1 VVLIQ
6 IHDCMTKKLL
16 SLIPLF
22 CCFLPGVQAQSFLGI
37 NTGNYAGVTGVMLQP
52 ASIVDS
58 RYKFDIN
65 LISSGVNYSNNY
77 FLVDRN
83 AILKFNKNN
92 FSDYQSFKAN
102 YLSVRNLSAGEKVFF
117 NINNRTQVPLSFM
130 ATLGKKS
137 AIAVNIQSRSKIQ
150 GRGISGDLASMAY
163 NGFYFPPLN
172 NTSIDASGIAIQSLN
187 WVEVGLT
194 YGRVLYSSNKHFVKA
209 AFTAKYLAGIAS
221 LNMNTNDFRLS
232 VNNDS
237 SINFNTSNFNY
248 NHNKN
253 ADFNMV
259 FDKSFRP
266 DATSF
271 GFDAGLVY
279 EYRGNLDKF
288 KYIRNDDEKSYEA
301 ERRDVNKYIFKLGVS
316 LLDAGMFKFDKPEN
330 VNSFSANVANWNIAN
345 AHYKT
350 IKAFDTALASR
361 VNANANDPR
370 SYNVY
375 LPAALSVQL
384 DIKFVKGL
392 YLNAMLYHPV
402 KLGSSAGSRFDN
414 YGFYTITPRWES
426 RHFGVYFPYTI
437 TEKNAGSSFRQ
448 NSLGATLR
456 AGPLFVGSSNLG
468 TMAFNKNLS
477 SADVFIGLKVGITYG
492 KPNKASSYFQ
502 KIFTRTHNPDM
513 VPPTPAYYQNKDTVF
528 VQKNDTSRL
537 LIDYNRG
544 KIYDVPNVK
553 GNIIIVN
560 NNYYYNSLPGVAGN
574 PAAQTLVADTL
585 LSNNRIDWRIDSA
598 RQQLNKRIADSIRRL
613 QTDSLQLRKQ
623 QLDSLI
629 KDMQRLQL
637 QMDSVKKTDSLHA
650 YNPANKSLMNQL
662 DSQSLANKKAID
674 SALLLM
680 KTDYAAGKRSADS
693 LLVLDSLLKKK
704 RLANTGRGVVADTRL
719 NDQQN
724 LNNERQLQQQSA
736 IAANERDDRSRQLR
750 QQDDLLRR
758 YMDESASLKGDIR
771 RLQRSVNANDRDYRN
786 GNTIL
791 PVVIPPAQT
800 RQLVA
805 APARSVRDTMYI
817 KDTIRIRDTLT
828 LTKKEILNPVVAPA
842 PVVLPAVKEPVAQQ
856 PAFDYSA
863 IPADIILFELGKAN
877 LQPVYYNRLNYIAG
891 ILKQQPGLQAAITG
905 HTDKS
910 GSPEINEALSLKR
923 AQNVGAYLI
932 RKGVPTSSLVTSAVS
947 FLEPAVAGNSR
958 SASSQNRRVVIKI
971 ENK

>member
-1 VVLIQ
+1 
-6 IHDCMTKKLL
+6 MTKKLL
-16 SLIPLF
+16 SLTTLLIGSFSSLW
-22 CCFLPGVQAQSFLGI
+22 AQSFSGI

-77 FLVDRN
+77 FLVDRS

-137 AIAVNIQSRSKIQ
+137 AIALNIQSRSKIQ
-150 GRGISGDLASMAY
+150 GRGISGDLANMAY
-163 NGFYFPPLN
+163 NGFYYPPLN
-172 NTSIDASGIAIQSLN
+172 NTPIDASGIAIQSLN

-194 YGRVLYSSNKHFVKA
+194 YGRVLYSSNKHFIKA
-209 AFTAKYLAGIAS
+209 AFTAKYLAGVAS
-221 LNMNTNDFRLS
+221 LNMSTNDFRIS

-253 ADFNMV
+253 ADFDMV

-316 LLDAGMFKFDKPEN
+316 LLDAGMFKFDKPDN
-330 VNSFSANVANWNIAN
+330 VNSFSANVANWSIAN

-350 IKAFDTALASR
+350 IKAFDTALAAR

-370 SYNVY
+370 TYNVY

-437 TEKNAGSSFRQ
+437 TEKNASTSYRQ
-448 NSLGATLR
+448 NTLGATLR

-477 SADVFIGLKVGITYG
+477 SADIFIGLKVGITYG
-492 KPNKASSYFQ
+492 KPNKASTYFQ
-502 KIFTRTHNPDM
+502 KIFARKHSTDT
-513 VPPTPAYYQNKDTVF
+513 VAQTPVYYQNRDTVF

-537 LIDYNRG
+537 LIDYNKG
-544 KIYDVPNVK
+544 KIYDLPNVK

-560 NNYYYNSLPGVAGN
+560 NNYYYNSLPGAVNN

-585 LSNNRIDWRIDSA
+585 LSNNRIDWRRDSVM
-598 RQQLNKRIADSIRRL
+598 QQQNKRIADSIKRL
-613 QTDSLQLRKQ
+613 QTDSLQLKKQ

-629 KDMQRLQL
+629 KDMQLLQI
-637 QMDSVKKTDSLHA
+637 QMDSIKRTDSLHG
-650 YNPANKSLMNQL
+650 YNPANKKLMNQL
-662 DSQSLANKKAID
+662 DSQALANKRAMD
-674 SALLLM
+674 SAVQLM

-693 LLVLDSLLKKK
+693 LLILDSLLKKK
-704 RLANTGRGVVADTRL
+704 RLANNPGREVIADTRL
-719 NDQQN
+719 SDQLA
-724 LNNERQLQQQSA
+724 LNNEKQLQQQSA
-736 IAANERDDRSRQLR
+736 IAADERDYRRRQLR

-771 RLQRSVNANDRDYRN
+771 RLQRSVNSSDREYRN
-786 GNTIL
+786 GNTVL
-791 PVVIPPAQT
+791 PVVIPASKTQ
-800 RQLVA
+800 QLVA
-805 APARSVRDTMYI
+805 APASVIRDTVYV

-828 LTKKEILNPVVAPA
+828 LAKKEILNPVVAPA
-842 PVVLPAVKEPVAQQ
+842 PVVTPIAKEPVAKE
-856 PAFDYSA
+856 PAFDYTA
-863 IPADIILFELGKAN
+863 MPADIILFGLGKADV
-877 LQPVYYNRLNYIAG
+877 QPVYHSRLDYIAG
-891 ILKQQPGLQAAITG
+891 ILIKQPNLQAAITG

-910 GSPEINEALSLKR
+910 GSPEVNKALSLKR
-923 AQNVGAYLI
+923 AQHVAAYLI
-932 RKGVPTSSLVTSAVS
+932 DRGVPPSSLVTSAVS
-947 FLEPAVAGNSR
+947 FLDPAVMGSSK

-971 ENK
+971 INK

>member
-1 VVLIQ
+1 
-6 IHDCMTKKLL
+6 MTKKLL
-16 SLIPLF
+16 SLTTLLVCSF
-22 CCFLPGVQAQSFLGI
+22 TSLWAQSFLGI

-77 FLVDRN
+77 FLVDRS

-137 AIAVNIQSRSKIQ
+137 AIALNIQSRSKIQ
-150 GRGISGDLASMAY
+150 GRGISGELASMAY
-163 NGFYFPPLN
+163 NGFYYPPLN
-172 NTSIDASGIAIQSLN
+172 NTSIDASGVAIQSLN

-209 AFTAKYLAGIAS
+209 AFTAKYLAGVAS
-221 LNMNTNDFRLS
+221 LNMSTNDFRIS

-253 ADFNMV
+253 ADFDMV

-316 LLDAGMFKFDKPEN
+316 LLDAGMFKFDKPDN
-330 VNSFSANVANWNIAN
+330 VNSFSANVANWSIAN

-350 IKAFDTALASR
+350 IKAFDTALAAR

-370 SYNVY
+370 TYNVY

-414 YGFYTITPRWES
+414 YGFYTVTPRWES

-437 TEKNAGSSFRQ
+437 TEKNAATSYRQ
-448 NSLGATLR
+448 NTLGATLR

-468 TMAFNKNLS
+468 TMAFNKKLS
-477 SADVFIGLKVGITYG
+477 SADIFIGLKVSITYG

-502 KIFTRTHNPDM
+502 KIFARKHSTDT
-513 VPPTPAYYQNKDTVF
+513 VAQTPVYYQNRDTVF

-537 LIDYNRG
+537 LIDYNKG
-544 KIYDVPNVK
+544 KIYDLPNVK

-560 NNYYYNSLPGVAGN
+560 NNYYYSGLPGAVNN

-585 LSNNRIDWRIDSA
+585 LSNNRINWRTDSVL
-598 RQQLNKRIADSIRRL
+598 QQQNKRMADSIKRL

-629 KDMQRLQL
+629 RDMQQLQI
-637 QMDSVKKTDSLHA
+637 QMDSVKRTDSLHG
-650 YNPANKSLMNQL
+650 YNPANKKLMNQL
-662 DSQSLANKKAID
+662 DSQALANKKAMD
-674 SALLLM
+674 SAVMLM

-693 LLVLDSLLKKK
+693 LLILDSLLKKK
-704 RLANTGRGVVADTRL
+704 RLADNSGREVIADTRL
-719 NDQQN
+719 SDQLA
-724 LNNERQLQQQSA
+724 LNSEKQLQQQSA
-736 IAANERDDRSRQLR
+736 IAADERDYRRRQLR

-758 YMDESASLKGDIR
+758 YMDESSSLKGDIR
-771 RLQRSVNANDRDYRN
+771 RLQRSVNANDRDYRT

-791 PVVIPPAQT
+791 PVVIPPTKTQP
-800 RQLVA
+800 LVA
-805 APARSVRDTMYI
+805 APSSVRRDTVYI
-817 KDTIRIRDTLT
+817 KDTIRIRDTLS
-828 LTKKEILNPVVAPA
+828 LAKKELLNPVVAPA
-842 PVVLPAVKEPVAQQ
+842 PVEAPAAKEQFAKE
-856 PAFDYSA
+856 PAFDYTA
-863 IPADIILFELGKAN
+863 IPADIILFELGRAS
-877 LQPVYYNRLNYIAG
+877 LQPVYHNLLDYIAG
-891 ILKQQPGLQAAITG
+891 ILVKQPNLQAAITG

-910 GSPEINEALSLKR
+910 GSPEVNKALSLKR
-923 AQNVGAYLI
+923 AQNVAAYLVD
-932 RKGVPTSSLVTSAVS
+932 KGVPASHLVTSAVS
-947 FLEPAVAGNSR
+947 FLEPAVAGNSK

-971 ENK
+971 MNK

>member
-1 VVLIQ
+1 
-6 IHDCMTKKLL
+6 MKKKLL
-16 SLIPLF
+16 LLSLSL
-22 CCFLPGVQAQSFLGI
+22 CSFLLQLRAQSFLGL

-77 FLVDRN
+77 FLVDRS

-92 FSDYQSFKAN
+92 FNDYQSFKAN
-102 YLSVRNLSAGEKVFF
+102 YLTVRNLSTGEKVFF

-163 NGFYFPPLN
+163 NGFYYPPLN

-194 YGRVLYSSNKHFVKA
+194 YGRVLYSSDKHFIKA

-221 LNMNTNDFRLS
+221 LNMSSNDFRIG
-232 VNNDS
+232 VNSDS
-237 SINFNTSNFNY
+237 SINFNSSNFNY

-288 KYIRNDDEKSYEA
+288 KYIRRDDEKSYEA

-316 LLDAGMFKFDKPEN
+316 LLDAGMFKFDKPDN

-370 SYNVY
+370 TYNVY

-392 YLNAMLYHPV
+392 YLNVMLYQPV
-402 KLGSSAGSRFDN
+402 KLGSSAGNRFDN
-414 YGFYTITPRWES
+414 YGFYTITPRWET
-426 RHFGVYFPYTI
+426 RHFGLYFPYTI
-437 TEKNAGSSFRQ
+437 VQKTPGSNYSQ

-468 TMAFNKNLS
+468 TMAFNKNLA
-477 SADVFIGLKVGITYG
+477 SADIFIGLKVGITHG
-492 KPNKASSYFQ
+492 KPNKTSSYFERLFSA
-502 KIFTRTHNPDM
+502 KHTPDTIAT
-513 VPPTPAYYQNKDTVF
+513 TPVVYQNRDTVF

-537 LIDYNRG
+537 LIDYNKG
-544 KIYDVPNVK
+544 KIYDIPNVK

-560 NNYYYNSLPGVAGN
+560 NNYYYNNLPGVAAN
-574 PAAQTLVADTL
+574 PAARTLVADTL
-585 LSNNRIDWRIDSA
+585 LSNNSINWRIDSMQL
-598 RQQLNKRIADSIRRL
+598 QQHIRTADSIRIL
-613 QTDSLQLRKQ
+613 QTDSMQLKKQ
-623 QLDSLI
+623 QLDNLI
-629 KDMQRLQL
+629 KNMQQLRL
-637 QMDSVKKTDSLHA
+637 QMDSIKKTDSLHA
-650 YNPANKSLMNQL
+650 YNPATKTMQQQL
-662 DSQSLANKKAID
+662 DSQVVVSKDMQQLRWQMDSIKKKDSLNAYNPANKTMQQLDSQVVASKKTID
-674 SALLLM
+674 SALARM
-680 KTDYAAGKRSADS
+680 NENYKTDKLKTDS
-693 LLVLDSLLKKK
+693 IGEMEVSVKKK
-704 RLANTGRGVVADTRL
+704 DWLTPKR
-719 NDQQN
+719 DQ
-724 LNNERQLQQQSA
+724 
-736 IAANERDDRSRQLR
+736 
-750 QQDDLLRR
+750 LLTQ
-758 YMDESASLKGDIR
+758 E
-771 RLQRSVNANDRDYRN
+771 V
-786 GNTIL
+786 
-791 PVVIPPAQT
+791 
-800 RQLVA
+800 
-805 APARSVRDTMYI
+805 
-817 KDTIRIRDTLT
+817 
-828 LTKKEILNPVVAPA
+828 
-842 PVVLPAVKEPVAQQ
+842 
-856 PAFDYSA
+856 A
-863 IPADIILFELGKAN
+863 IP
-877 LQPVYYNRLNYIAG
+877 VM
-891 ILKQQPGLQAAITG
+891 
-905 HTDKS
+905 
-910 GSPEINEALSLKR
+910 
-923 AQNVGAYLI
+923 
-932 RKGVPTSSLVTSAVS
+932 
-947 FLEPAVAGNSR
+947 
-958 SASSQNRRVVIKI
+958 
-971 ENK
+971 

>member
-1 VVLIQ
+1 
-6 IHDCMTKKLL
+6 
-16 SLIPLF
+16 
-22 CCFLPGVQAQSFLGI
+22 
-37 NTGNYAGVTGVMLQP
+37 
-52 ASIVDS
+52 
-58 RYKFDIN
+58 
-65 LISSGVNYSNNY
+65 
-77 FLVDRN
+77 
-83 AILKFNKNN
+83 
-92 FSDYQSFKAN
+92 
-102 YLSVRNLSAGEKVFF
+102 
-117 NINNRTQVPLSFM
+117 
-130 ATLGKKS
+130 
-137 AIAVNIQSRSKIQ
+137 
-150 GRGISGDLASMAY
+150 
-163 NGFYFPPLN
+163 
-172 NTSIDASGIAIQSLN
+172 
-187 WVEVGLT
+187 
-194 YGRVLYSSNKHFVKA
+194 
-209 AFTAKYLAGIAS
+209 
-221 LNMNTNDFRLS
+221 
-232 VNNDS
+232 
-237 SINFNTSNFNY
+237 
-248 NHNKN
+248 
-253 ADFNMV
+253 
-259 FDKSFRP
+259 
-266 DATSF
+266 
-271 GFDAGLVY
+271 
-279 EYRGNLDKF
+279 
-288 KYIRNDDEKSYEA
+288 
-301 ERRDVNKYIFKLGVS
+301 
-316 LLDAGMFKFDKPEN
+316 
-330 VNSFSANVANWNIAN
+330 
-345 AHYKT
+345 
-350 IKAFDTALASR
+350 
-361 VNANANDPR
+361 
-370 SYNVY
+370 
-375 LPAALSVQL
+375 
-384 DIKFVKGL
+384 
-392 YLNAMLYHPV
+392 
-402 KLGSSAGSRFDN
+402 
-414 YGFYTITPRWES
+414 
-426 RHFGVYFPYTI
+426 
-437 TEKNAGSSFRQ
+437 
-448 NSLGATLR
+448 
-456 AGPLFVGSSNLG
+456 
-468 TMAFNKNLS
+468 
-477 SADVFIGLKVGITYG
+477 
-492 KPNKASSYFQ
+492 
-502 KIFTRTHNPDM
+502 
-513 VPPTPAYYQNKDTVF
+513 
-528 VQKNDTSRL
+528 
-537 LIDYNRG
+537 
-544 KIYDVPNVK
+544 
-553 GNIIIVN
+553 
-560 NNYYYNSLPGVAGN
+560 
-574 PAAQTLVADTL
+574 
-585 LSNNRIDWRIDSA
+585 
-598 RQQLNKRIADSIRRL
+598 
-613 QTDSLQLRKQ
+613 
-623 QLDSLI
+623 
-629 KDMQRLQL
+629 
-637 QMDSVKKTDSLHA
+637 
-650 YNPANKSLMNQL
+650 LMNQL

>member
-1 VVLIQ
+1 
-6 IHDCMTKKLL
+6 MKKKLL
-16 SLIPLF
+16 VLSLSLSF
-22 CCFLPGVQAQSFLGI
+22 FLLHLQAQSFLGI

-65 LISSGVNYSNNY
+65 LISSGTNYSNNY
-77 FLVDRN
+77 FLINRS

-102 YLSVRNLSAGEKVFF
+102 YLSVRSLSAGEKVFF

-163 NGFYFPPLN
+163 NGFYYPPLN
-172 NTSIDASGIAIQSLN
+172 NTSIDASGVAIQSLN

-194 YGRVLYSSNKHFVKA
+194 YGRVLYSSDRHFIKA

-221 LNMNTNDFRLS
+221 LNMNSNDFRIS

-237 SINFNTSNFNY
+237 SINFNTGNFNY

-271 GFDAGLVY
+271 GFDAGVVY

-288 KYIRNDDEKSYEA
+288 KYIRRDDEKSYEA

-316 LLDAGMFKFDKPEN
+316 LLDAGMFKFDKPDN
-330 VNSFSANVANWNIAN
+330 VNSFSANVANWNIAT

-350 IKAFDTALASR
+350 IKAFDTALARR
-361 VNANANDPR
+361 VNANVNDPR

-392 YLNAMLYHPV
+392 YLNAMIYHPV
-402 KLGSSAGSRFDN
+402 KLGSSEGSRFDN
-414 YGFYTITPRWES
+414 YGFYTITPRWET

-437 TEKNAGSSFRQ
+437 TEKHAGSSFRE

-477 SADVFIGLKVGITYG
+477 AADIFIGLKVGITYG
-492 KPNKASSYFQ
+492 KPNKTTTYFQ
-502 KIFTRTHNPDM
+502 KLFSRTHRMDTVARMP
-513 VPPTPAYYQNKDTVF
+513 VVYQNQNRDTVF
-528 VQKNDTSRL
+528 VQKNDSSRL
-537 LIDYNRG
+537 LIDYNKG
-544 KIYDVPNVK
+544 KIYDLPNVK

-560 NNYYYNSLPGVAGN
+560 NNYYYNSFPGVAER

-585 LSNNRIDWRIDSA
+585 LSNNRIDWHIDKMLL
-598 RQQLNKRIADSIRRL
+598 QQNKRQADSLRKL
-613 QTDSLQLRKQ
+613 QTDSLQFKKK

-629 KDMQRLQL
+629 KDMQQLQL
-637 QMDSVKKTDSLHA
+637 QMDSIKNTDSLHG
-650 YNPANKSLMNQL
+650 YNPATKTMLNQL
-662 DSQSLANKKAID
+662 DSQVVANKKTID
-674 SALLLM
+674 SAL
-680 KTDYAAGKRSADS
+680 KRINAGYAASKRSVDNVVAVDS
-693 LLVLDSLLKKK
+693 VLKKK
-704 RLANTGRGVVADTRL
+704 DWQTP
-719 NDQQN
+719 
-724 LNNERQLQQQSA
+724 
-736 IAANERDDRSRQLR
+736 LR
-750 QQDDLLRR
+750 QPL
-758 YMDESASLKGDIR
+758 
-771 RLQRSVNANDRDYRN
+771 
-786 GNTIL
+786 
-791 PVVIPPAQT
+791 
-800 RQLVA
+800 
-805 APARSVRDTMYI
+805 
-817 KDTIRIRDTLT
+817 LT
-828 LTKKEILNPVVAPA
+828 L
-842 PVVLPAVKEPVAQQ
+842 
-856 PAFDYSA
+856 S
-863 IPADIILFELGKAN
+863 
-877 LQPVYYNRLNYIAG
+877 
-891 ILKQQPGLQAAITG
+891 
-905 HTDKS
+905 
-910 GSPEINEALSLKR
+910 
-923 AQNVGAYLI
+923 
-932 RKGVPTSSLVTSAVS
+932 
-947 FLEPAVAGNSR
+947 
-958 SASSQNRRVVIKI
+958 
-971 ENK
+971 

>member
-1 VVLIQ
+1 
-6 IHDCMTKKLL
+6 MTKKLL
-16 SLIPLF
+16 SVTSLLIYSFSSLW
-22 CCFLPGVQAQSFLGI
+22 AQSFLGI

-77 FLVDRN
+77 FLVDRS

-137 AIAVNIQSRSKIQ
+137 AIALNIQSRSKIQ

-163 NGFYFPPLN
+163 NGFYYPPLN
-172 NTSIDASGIAIQSLN
+172 NTTIDASGVAIQSLN

-194 YGRVLYSSNKHFVKA
+194 YGRVLYSSNKHFIKA
-209 AFTAKYLAGIAS
+209 AFTAKYLAGVAS
-221 LNMNTNDFRLS
+221 LNMNTNDFRIS

-253 ADFNMV
+253 ADFDMV

-301 ERRDVNKYIFKLGVS
+301 ERRDVNKYIFKVGVS
-316 LLDAGMFKFDKPEN
+316 LLDAGMFKFDKPDN
-330 VNSFSANVANWNIAN
+330 VNSFSANVANWNIAS

-350 IKAFDTALASR
+350 IKAFDTALAAR

-437 TEKNAGSSFRQ
+437 TEKNASTSYRQ
-448 NSLGATLR
+448 NTLGATLR

-477 SADVFIGLKVGITYG
+477 SADIFIGLKVGITYG
-492 KPNKASSYFQ
+492 KPNKAGTYFQ
-502 KIFTRTHNPDM
+502 KIFARKHSTDT
-513 VPPTPAYYQNKDTVF
+513 VAQTPVYYQNKDTVF

-537 LIDYNRG
+537 LIDYNKG
-544 KIYDVPNVK
+544 KIYDLPNVK

-560 NNYYYNSLPGVAGN
+560 NNYYYNSLPGTVNN
-574 PAAQTLVADTL
+574 PTAQTVVADTL
-585 LSNNRIDWRIDSA
+585 LNNNRIDWRIDSA
-598 RQQLNKRIADSIRRL
+598 LQQQNNRIADSIRRL
-613 QTDSLQLRKQ
+613 QTDSLQLKKQ

-637 QMDSVKKTDSLHA
+637 QMDSVKRTDSLHGF
-650 YNPANKSLMNQL
+650 NPANKKLMYQL
-662 DSQSLANKKAID
+662 DSQAIANKKAMD
-674 SALLLM
+674 SAVMLM

-704 RLANTGRGVVADTRL
+704 RLADTQAGSIADTRL
-719 NDQQN
+719 SDQLA
-724 LNNERQLQQQSA
+724 LNNDRQLQQASA
-736 IAANERDDRSRQLR
+736 IAADERDYRRRQFR

-758 YMDESASLKGDIR
+758 YMDESSSLKGDIR
-771 RLQRSVNANDRDYRN
+771 RLQRSVNSNERDYRN
-786 GNTIL
+786 GNTVL
-791 PVVIPPAQT
+791 PVVIPPATTQ
-800 RQLVA
+800 QLVA
-805 APARSVRDTMYI
+805 APVSVRRDTVYV

-842 PVVLPAVKEPVAQQ
+842 PVVTPIAKEPVAKE
-856 PAFDYSA
+856 PAFDYTA
-863 IPADIILFELGKAN
+863 IPADIILFELGKAS
-877 LQPVYYNRLNYIAG
+877 LQPVYHNRLDYIAG
-891 ILKQQPGLQAAITG
+891 ILVKQPNLQAAITG

-910 GSPEINEALSLKR
+910 GSPEVNKALSLKR
-923 AQNVGAYLI
+923 AQNVAAYLTD
-932 RKGVPTSSLVTSAVS
+932 KGVPPSSLVTSAVS

-971 ENK
+971 MNK